1 MLVATWILAI
11 ATVALAIEGAGAVYG
26 WLASLRVSR
35 RRQETERL
43 ARSSDRMAVLLA
55 SRQNQEDG
63 NPDDEFF
70 ADWYRWLS
78 GDPDADSFEIFIQ
91 RKKLRDV
98 AKGQR
103 HLPRTAFPQI

>member
-26 WLASLRVSR
+26 WLTSLRISR
-35 RRQETERL
+35 RRQESERL
-43 ARSSDRMAVLLA
+43 ARSADRIAVLLA

-63 NPDDEFF
+63 NPDDEYF

-78 GDPDADSFEIFIQ
+78 GDPDADPFEAFIQ
-91 RKKLRDV
+91 RKQRSGFARDL
-98 AKGQR
+98 
-103 HLPRTAFPQI
+103 HLLVIAVRL

>member
-26 WLASLRVSR
+26 WLTSLRISR
-35 RRQETERL
+35 RRQESERL
-43 ARSSDRMAVLLA
+43 ARSADRIAVLLA

-63 NPDDEFF
+63 NPDDEYF

-78 GDPDADSFEIFIQ
+78 GDPDADPFEAFIQ
-91 RKKLRDV
+91 RKQRRDV

-103 HLPRTAFPQI
+103 RLPG